1 MNADLTSEL
10 YFLQFRIR
18 EIDDCLRPSSSPTA
32 LVSDLQPASRT
43 PAGHLA
49 SQPLS
54 RTCRRRCLDAHFPR
68 EEPRAQTG

>member
-18 EIDDCLRPSSSPTA
+18 EIDDCSALCSSPTA
-32 LVSDLQPASRT
+32 LVSDLQPALHPGWAPCLT
-43 PAGHLA
+43 T
-49 SQPLS
+49 LS